1 MVDVEYK
8 VNNIVLTVSYKDSKF
23 NLEKIASNLEGARY
37 DPEVFPGVVYRKTE
51 PKASFLI
58 FESGEVNCLG
68 TKSIEVAEK
77 AIEGLTERL
86 KGLGFDVR
94 EPEVEVQNMVA
105 SADFHR
111 RFDLERIARNF
122 RNAEYE
128 PEVFPGLIFRMEET
142 SVAFLLFVE
151 GNSIC
156 VGAKSEEEIQE
167 GVNRIA
173 EVIE

>member
-23 NLEKIASNLEGARY
+23 NLEKIASSLEGARH

-86 KGLGFDVR
+86 KRLGFEV
-94 EPEVEVQNMVA
+94 EKPEVKVQNMVA
-105 SADFHR
+105 SMDFHR

-122 RNAEYE
+122 RNVECE
-128 PEVFPGLIFRMEET
+128 PEVFPGLVFRIKRKN
-142 SVAFLLFVE
+142 VAILLFVE
-151 GNSIC
+151 GEGTC
-156 VGAKSEEEIQE
+156 VGARSEEEIE
-167 GVNRIA
+167 EAIDRVV